1 MNAKD
6 FIDVWGLD
14 KAKRILNNKIYDAE
28 FYSDRTGSY
37 YSENKNESVNLREL
51 SKAIAGFEKLKKLEA
66 ELNLAKKQWWS

>member
-6 FIDVWGLD
+6 FINVWGLD
-14 KAKRILNNKIYDAE
+14 KAKRILSNKIYDAE

-37 YSENKNESVNLREL
+37 YSEIKNESVNLKEL
-51 SKAIAGFEKLKKLEA
+51 SKAIAEFEKLKKLEA